1 MSDNLPLATALLQ
14 NIQRW
19 IDTVEDDNEEFALR
33 QLQLAIQH
41 PHSTAAEQMIRGEKL
56 ASVILESLQLEQE
69 L

>member
-1 MSDNLPLATALLQ
+1 MSDNRPLATALLQ
-14 NIQRW
+14 NIERW
-19 IDTVEDDNEEFALR
+19 IDTVEDDNEEFALL

-41 PHSTAAEQMIRGEKL
+41 PYSTEAEQMIRGEKL